1 MSDYG
6 AVDSSKLSDYGRK
19 HSSSSSEVQ
28 ESKIETSSGSNA
40 KNETYYWNE
49 CSRLLITGGA
59 GFIASHLVDYIF
71 QKYPNITIVVVD
83 SLTYCSD
90 TNNLNSKAIFECADI
105 CDEKAMMNILIKH
118 RIDGILH
125 LAAESHVGGSY
136 QNPYLFL
143 ETNVKGTLVLL
154 ECMKKINHSTVH
166 LMTETLETVNESKE
180 ATTNDKETKR
190 SATIIGGGSTITVG
204 VGRKYYTGNT
214 VSGCDKV
221 YNAANCDIN
230 TITQIDQRN
239 GPFVMSTETK
249 NKLQRI
255 KKFLHCSTDE
265 VYGSA
270 IHSKHEEKATL
281 LNPTNPY
288 SASKAAAEM
297 FCISYIHSYKLPI
310 VITRANNIYGVN
322 QYYEKVIPRFVKR
335 LSEGLLPEIQG
346 SGSQKRTFLHSS
358 DAADGLFT
366 VFRNGKVGE
375 IYNIGAKDEITI
387 RELAEKIVSIINEY
401 DNKNYKTEF
410 PNIEDRPFN
419 DLSYEMTT
427 EKIEKELSWF
437 PKVEFEHGLKQVVV
451 HLYNKYKG
459 MNEYLQM
466 H

>member
-1 MSDYG
+1 MSTYG
-6 AVDSSKLSDYGRK
+6 AIESSKLSDDGRK
-19 HSSSSSEVQ
+19 HSSSQTEGQ
-28 ESKIETSSGSNA
+28 ESKTETSSGSNT

-71 QKYPNITIVVVD
+71 EKYPNITIVVVD

-90 TNNLNSKAIFECADI
+90 TNNLNPKAIFECADI
-105 CDEKAMMNILIKH
+105 CDEKAMMSILINH

-125 LAAESHVGGSY
+125 LAAESHVGNSY

-166 LMTETLETVNESKE
+166 LMTETSETTKE
-180 ATTNDKETKR
+180 ATKEIKKST
-190 SATIIGGGSTITVG
+190 TIIAGVVSRIGGSN
-204 VGRKYYTGNT
+204 KLC
-214 VSGCDKV
+214 GCDMV

-230 TITQIDQRN
+230 TIIQIDQRD
-239 GPFVMSTETK
+239 GPFVLSTEPK

-270 IHSKHEEKATL
+270 IHSKHEEKVTL

-310 VITRANNIYGVN
+310 VITRMNNVFGVH
-322 QYYEKVIPRFVKR
+322 QYDEKVIPRFVKR
-335 LSEGLLPEIQG
+335 LAEGLLPEIQG

-366 VFRNGKVGE
+366 VFKNGKVNE

-387 RELAEKIVSIINEY
+387 HELAEKIVAIVNEY

-410 PNIEDRPFN
+410 ANIADRPFN
-419 DLSYEMTT
+419 DMSYMMTT
-427 EKIEKELSWF
+427 EKIEKELNWF
-437 PKVEFEHGLKQVVV
+437 PKVEFETGLKQVVK
-451 HLYNKYKG
+451 HLYNKYKD
-459 MNEYLQM
+459 MN
-466 H
+466 